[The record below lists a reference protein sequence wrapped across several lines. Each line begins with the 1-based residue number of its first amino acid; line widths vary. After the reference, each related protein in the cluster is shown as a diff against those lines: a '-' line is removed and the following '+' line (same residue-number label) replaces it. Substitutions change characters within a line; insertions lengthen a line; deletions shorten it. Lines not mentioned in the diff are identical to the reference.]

1 MIEEYEAKLLSVVGI
16 ASHFKMAHLPIAV
29 CHHDSFKG
37 CHGSLFIPLL
47 YICPVGDHTSFSK
60 IAWRESMATNL
71 DKAGILASK
80 FATGETH

>member
-16 ASHFKMAHLPIAV
+16 ASRFKMAHLPIAV

-47 YICPVGDHTSFSK
+47 YLPGRRPHQLLKDSLARIHGDEF
-60 IAWRESMATNL
+60 
-71 DKAGILASK
+71 G
-80 FATGETH
+80 